1 MKFGRIAL
9 LLAGATAL
17 EFLVGGSKYR
27 GIWPVDWL
35 LVATA
40 IVARSGG
47 FGRAVLTGAAA
58 GFIEDALTESLLGLN
73 AFAKAGIGYLLAFV
87 SVRVIFG
94 GALAVGG
101 VIALCSLANDAI
113 VAFLRSLLLGA
124 PVVLG
129 SPGGAVARRG
139 DWDHGGVARSRV
151 ELPVAR
157 VAREAPAGEI
167 AVKHGTRKPC

>member
-58 GFIEDALTESLLGLN
+58 GFIEDALTETLLGLN

-101 VIALCSLANDAI
+101 VIALCSLANDAT
-113 VAFLRSLLLGA
+113 VALLRSLLLA
-124 PVVLG
+124 SPVVLG
-129 SPGGAVARRG
+129 SPEALWRAVATGTTAGVFEAAWSFPWREWRERRRQG
-139 DWDHGGVARSRV
+139 RLR
-151 ELPVAR
+151 
-157 VAREAPAGEI
+157 
-167 AVKHGTRKPC
+167 

>member
-1 MKFGRIAL
+1 MSFGRIAL
-9 LLAGATAL
+9 ILAGATAL
-17 EFLVGGSKYR
+17 EFFFGGSPYR
-27 GIWPVDWL
+27 GAWPVDWL

-47 FGRAVLTGAAA
+47 FGRTVLTGTI
-58 GFIEDALTESLLGLN
+58 GGLIEDALTEALLGLN
-73 AFAKAGIGYLLAFV
+73 AFAKAAIGYFLAFV

-113 VAFLRSLLLGA
+113 VAVLRSLLLGS

-129 SPGGAVARRG
+129 TTEALWGAVATGTTAGALEAAWSFPWREWRERR
-139 DWDHGGVARSRV
+139 RLRR
-151 ELPVAR
+151 LR
-157 VAREAPAGEI
+157 
-167 AVKHGTRKPC
+167 

>member
-1 MKFGRIAL
+1 MF
-9 LLAGATAL
+9 
-17 EFLVGGSKYR
+17 EFLFGGTKYR
-27 GIWPVDWL
+27 GVWPVDWL

-58 GFIEDALTESLLGLN
+58 GFVKDALTETLLGLN
-73 AFAKAGIGYLLAFV
+73 AFGKAAIGYLLAFV
-87 SVRVIFG
+87 SVQVVLG

-113 VAFLRSLLLGA
+113 VAVLRSLLLGS

-129 SPGGAVARRG
+129 APEALWRAVATGTTAGAFEAAWSFQWREWRERRRQG
-139 DWDHGGVARSRV
+139 RLR
-151 ELPVAR
+151 
-157 VAREAPAGEI
+157 
-167 AVKHGTRKPC
+167 

>member
-1 MKFGRIAL
+1 VKPGRIAL

-17 EFLVGGSKYR
+17 EFLTGGSRFR

-35 LVATA
+35 LLATA

-47 FGRAVLTGAAA
+47 FGRAVLTGTAA
-58 GFIEDALTESLLGLN
+58 GFIEDALTETLLGMN

-113 VAFLRSLLLGA
+113 VGFLRSLLLAA
-124 PVVLG
+124 PIVLG
-129 SPGGAVARRG
+129 TPEALWRAVATGTTAGVLEAAWSFPWREWRERRRQG
-139 DWDHGGVARSRV
+139 RLR
-151 ELPVAR
+151 
-157 VAREAPAGEI
+157 
-167 AVKHGTRKPC
+167 

>member
-1 MKFGRIAL
+1 MKLGRIAL

-17 EFLVGGSKYR
+17 EFLFGGSKYR

-35 LVATA
+35 LLATA

-47 FGRAVLTGAAA
+47 YGRSVLTGATA
-58 GFIEDALTESLLGLN
+58 GFIEDALTETLLGLN

-113 VAFLRSLLLGA
+113 VASLRSLLLGS

-129 SPGGAVARRG
+129 SPDALWRAVATGTTAGVMEAAWSFPWREWRERRRQG
-139 DWDHGGVARSRV
+139 RLR
-151 ELPVAR
+151 
-157 VAREAPAGEI
+157 
-167 AVKHGTRKPC
+167 

>member
-1 MKFGRIAL
+1 VSFGRIAL

-17 EFLVGGSKYR
+17 EFFFGGSPYR
-27 GIWPVDWL
+27 GAWPVDWL

-47 FGRAVLTGAAA
+47 FSRTVLTGTV
-58 GFIEDALTESLLGLN
+58 GGLLEDALTESLLGLN
-73 AFAKAGIGYLLAFV
+73 AFAKAAIGYVLAFV

-113 VAFLRSLLLGA
+113 VASLRSLLLGA

-129 SPGGAVARRG
+129 SPDALWRAVATGTTAGVLEAAWSFPWREWRERRRQG
-139 DWDHGGVARSRV
+139 RLR
-151 ELPVAR
+151 
-157 VAREAPAGEI
+157 
-167 AVKHGTRKPC
+167 

>member
-1 MKFGRIAL
+1 VTFGGIAL

-17 EFLVGGSKYR
+17 EFFFGGSPYR
-27 GIWPVDWL
+27 AAWPVDWL

-47 FGRAVLTGAAA
+47 FGRTVLA
-58 GFIEDALTESLLGLN
+58 GTVGGLVEDALTEALLGLN
-73 AFAKAGIGYLLAFV
+73 AFAKAAIGYFLAFV

-113 VAFLRSLLLGA
+113 VAVLRSLLLGS
-124 PVVLG
+124 PIVLG
-129 SPGGAVARRG
+129 TPEALWGAIATGSTAGALEAAWSFPWHEWRERR
-139 DWDHGGVARSRV
+139 RLRR
-151 ELPVAR
+151 LR
-157 VAREAPAGEI
+157 
-167 AVKHGTRKPC
+167 